1 MDGLDEI
8 IKEGTFI
15 NEGQIVPTI
24 NERLNLK
31 VSILSILAEMSQ
43 DIFVMNR
50 KLFYWNKRL
59 IENDITLPQTVEQ
72 LSNDEFTD
80 KLADWLLDPL
90 LIFCNNPEEVA
101 KVIADKL
108 HSKKYKYV
116 RARNDM
122 YPSRLIID
130 VEFDIAA
137 ILNPTNKTISKHAKN
152 LELYGANIN
161 FNPTLILPIILYDY
175 MTPKFNYEQWKD
187 DLLIEPFLW
196 EEMTESWEKC
206 IMPMSVKSIEN
217 KEVSSNRI
225 FDLIKTENE
234 NDYILTGFFTYLM
247 LTNPS
252 VPYTGEYHIYHKNPM
267 QFLKKVND
275 EFTGIELM
283 MKEDEKIYYFQ
294 SKQYVIHLNG
304 EIILTIY
311 ELDFPINFIKLGLYN
326 HVNYH
331 GLLLFLLMDAL
342 KSPLKEYEEKCC
354 YIGYLIKTKNI
365 FLKTVGLDSLLDNK
379 GNSGVKN
386 IFEVLQNNSIGPN
399 TTPFLDFKKKEFN
412 KELTFFYKPESKV
425 EPV

>member
-130 VEFDIAA
+130 VEFDI
-137 ILNPTNKTISKHAKN
+137 I
-152 LELYGANIN
+152 
-161 FNPTLILPIILYDY
+161 
-175 MTPKFNYEQWKD
+175 Q
-187 DLLIEPFLW
+187 
-196 EEMTESWEKC
+196 
-206 IMPMSVKSIEN
+206 
-217 KEVSSNRI
+217 
-225 FDLIKTENE
+225 
-234 NDYILTGFFTYLM
+234 
-247 LTNPS
+247 
-252 VPYTGEYHIYHKNPM
+252 
-267 QFLKKVND
+267 KV
-275 EFTGIELM
+275 
-283 MKEDEKIYYFQ
+283 
-294 SKQYVIHLNG
+294 
-304 EIILTIY
+304 
-311 ELDFPINFIKLGLYN
+311 FI
-326 HVNYH
+326 
-331 GLLLFLLMDAL
+331 GLL
-342 KSPLKEYEEKCC
+342 
-354 YIGYLIKTKNI
+354 
-365 FLKTVGLDSLLDNK
+365 
-379 GNSGVKN
+379 
-386 IFEVLQNNSIGPN
+386 
-399 TTPFLDFKKKEFN
+399 
-412 KELTFFYKPESKV
+412 
-425 EPV
+425 